1 MNAFPKGK
9 FMAIVKVGA
18 KGQIVIPA
26 EVRTMFQIEPGDSL
40 LLLVDAEQGIALP
53 TKEQSGRIIE
63 DITRKMEGGF
73 PDAGN

>member
-40 LLLVDAEQGIALP
+40 LLLADAEQGIALP